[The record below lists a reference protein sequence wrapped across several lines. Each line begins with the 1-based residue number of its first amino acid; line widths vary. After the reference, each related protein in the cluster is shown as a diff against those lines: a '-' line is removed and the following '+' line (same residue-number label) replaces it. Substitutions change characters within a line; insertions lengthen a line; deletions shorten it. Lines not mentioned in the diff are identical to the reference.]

1 MWHWHSFEN
10 QHMNNLKEAELAPD
24 DMVLEGGWYLA
35 YTKPR
40 QEQMALQNLELQG
53 YEAYLPFYKK
63 FKSTEQGLVAL
74 FEVMFPR
81 YIFFRPGR
89 AGQGIAPVRST
100 KGVATVIRFGVEP
113 AVLTD
118 ELLQSIRQIEQER
131 NQATQLDLSL
141 LKSGQTVRLK
151 HTALAGIEGLVQ
163 SVSSQRVAVLL
174 EILGRPMVVDLKHH
188 QVQAS

>member
-1 MWHWHSFEN
+1 
-10 QHMNNLKEAELAPD
+10 
-24 DMVLEGGWYLA
+24 
-35 YTKPR
+35 
-40 QEQMALQNLELQG
+40 
-53 YEAYLPFYKK
+53 
-63 FKSTEQGLVAL
+63 
-74 FEVMFPR
+74 
-81 YIFFRPGR
+81 
-89 AGQGIAPVRST
+89 VRST